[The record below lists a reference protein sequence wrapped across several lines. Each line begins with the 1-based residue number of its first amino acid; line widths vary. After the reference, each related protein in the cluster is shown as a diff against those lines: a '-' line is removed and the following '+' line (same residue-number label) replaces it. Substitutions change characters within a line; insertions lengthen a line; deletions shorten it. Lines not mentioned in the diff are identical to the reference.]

1 MLVET
6 NWGNFT
12 AKFNGR
18 EQKAF
23 EWMCSLLFYKEHG
36 KSTGA
41 LRFFNQPG
49 IEAEPIKVGDDT
61 IGFQA
66 KYLGSALAKHKN
78 ELIRALDTT
87 NKQHP
92 ELTKIYFYINVDFG
106 RSKKPDEGDPAYK
119 KAIEDHAQQYGIA
132 ITWKT
137 AGFFDTPFVTE
148 ANKNIA
154 AHFFTLSQSVFD
166 FVEDVARHTSA
177 MLDPIHTEII
187 ANGVTIKID
196 RHEIIKR
203 LKTSLQGTS
212 VVILSGEA
220 GVGKTAVIKDFYQ
233 EVKANAPFYLFKATE
248 FNVPHIN
255 RVFEDYGNFT
265 VTDFVREHE
274 EFSEK
279 YVVIDSAEKLSD
291 LEQPEAFQEFLSRLR
306 NTGWKV
312 LFTTRLSYLDDLKF
326 LLLQLY
332 RTAFEPIAVPGLA
345 LDELVKIFT
354 KYGFEHPDNIRL
366 RELLTNPFYL
376 KEYFGTDSALS
387 SGKISY
393 VDFKNSLW
401 DRRIVRSA
409 FRKNSINR
417 KRDDCF
423 IEIARQR
430 ASSGNFFVSVQGHD
444 EALEQLM
451 ADEIV
456 AFDKRAGGYFITH
469 DIYEEW
475 ALERIIEKAF
485 HSLVSYGQ
493 FYQEIGDS
501 LPMRRAFRG
510 WLSEKLALNNVDTAR
525 LIEDTVSNQAL
536 SHHMR
541 DEVITASLLSDHSER
556 FFQNFEHNLL
566 SSTANP
572 PLSNIDPADE
582 SPLTTPPVLNLLQR
596 VLFLLRIS
604 CKEVDQSLML
614 ALEATKQERFDFAA
628 FMTKPKGSGWDNA
641 LKFIDR
647 HKSELALTYMPLIVP
662 VLEDW
667 NRTTRMGETTK
678 AATNIALYLFEELA
692 RDEKYRYSFR
702 SDVGKQL
709 IQVIFN
715 GSGEV
720 KGALSSIFNDVAD
733 RKDTHRLGPYY
744 ELCKTALSS
753 LDKSAIVAIN
763 LPTEVIAVAE
773 LFWPYTP
780 PKEDTWNSDYRN
792 DIEQYFDLSPDDHD
806 SYPASA
812 FQTPTLR
819 LLQVAPVET
828 INFLLRFINKSIT
841 YFAKS
846 EFGAQEVREISL
858 VVDDQS
864 KTTQFISNRLWNLYR
879 GSQASPTLLESLH
892 MALERWLLDEAKTGS
907 TESITSVCFYLLRN
921 SSSASITAVVV
932 SAVLSEPS
940 KLHEVAIHLFK
951 TKEIFAFDHRRAQ
964 SESSTKSLF
973 SIAHDPDQLFV
984 NERLATCDQ
993 PHRKS
998 SLEHLALNY
1007 QMFRDES
1014 MGEALA
1020 KQRQEQIW
1028 AILDTYYRDL
1038 PGKSLESERDK
1049 DWRLCLARM
1058 DRRKMTIATEQKDD
1072 KVILT
1077 FNPKIDP
1084 ELEKYSKDALA
1095 KVTDSMKYLPLSL
1108 WARYRWEGDNQKSS
1122 EYFQFESIPSQ
1133 AAAETRI
1140 VFEGLKVGNQ
1150 VDDSFRLFYR
1160 AVPPTSCAVLLR
1172 DFGDRL
1178 SVEDREF
1185 CKDVIM
1191 LYAALPLHLE
1201 YSHQIGDG
1209 LDAATAALP
1218 LLIEPFPEAKIDVK
1232 RILLFT
1238 LLDRSSLGMS
1248 DRVSDRAVNAVTK
1261 TLRDIDDTEAD
1272 SLFLAFLYLQ
1282 PKFSKVRGSMREEN
1296 KRKNK
1301 FGFDFKSAVQRF
1313 EHEQKLAIDESLTN
1327 HIAFSDLLPV
1337 KEISIDALVTAFAL
1351 LPAGSPQEEHK
1362 QFVTELSAIIFSQ
1375 VRRHTRQSEKEVD
1388 YGVRLRFLKGY
1399 ADFVLSSTK
1408 ADIPRFIQPLLDNF
1422 ETLDYAED
1430 VFQEFISAEDKLIR
1444 YDEFWQVWHMLYP
1457 KIVGLCEKRWRSSS
1471 STPIHNYLLAWP
1483 WWNKHAKEWH
1493 SLRDR
1498 EKTFFHK
1505 VSVDLGDHPA
1515 VLYSLAK
1522 LCNEIGS
1529 SFAFDGI
1536 LWLSSVI
1543 QNHPKLRDEELEVN
1557 TIYYLENL
1565 VRSYVLLNR
1574 QNIRTTPQAKA
1585 AVVTV
1590 LNFLIDKGFVTAYL
1604 AREYIL

>member
-1 MLVET
+1 MLIET

-23 EWMCSLLFYKEHG
+23 EWLCSLLFYKEHG
-36 KSTGA
+36 KSAGA

-66 KYLGSALAKHKN
+66 KYLGSALAAHKN
-78 ELIRALDTT
+78 ELIRAIDTA
-87 NKQHP
+87 NKNHP
-92 ELTKIYFYINVDFG
+92 ELTKIYFYLNVDFG
-106 RSKKPDEGDPAYK
+106 KSNKPGEGDPTYK
-119 KAIEDHAQQYGIA
+119 KEIDDHAQKYGIA
-132 ITWKT
+132 IIWRT
-137 AGFFDTPFVTE
+137 AGFFETPLVTE
-148 ANKNIA
+148 ANANIA
-154 AHFFTLSQSVFD
+154 AHFFNLGQSIFD

-196 RHEIIKR
+196 RHEITER
-203 LKTSLQGTS
+203 LKTSLQEAS
-212 VVILSGEA
+212 VVIVSGEA
-220 GVGKTAVIKDFYQ
+220 GVGKTAVIKDFYN
-233 EVKANAPFYLFKATE
+233 EVKAKSPFYLFKATE

-255 RVFEDYGNFT
+255 RLFEDYGNFT

-274 EFSEK
+274 EFNEK

-291 LEQPEAFQEFLSRLR
+291 LERPEAFQEFLSRLR
-306 NTGWKV
+306 DTGWKV
-312 LFTTRLSYLDDLKF
+312 LFTTRLSHLDDLKY

-332 RTAFEPIAVPGLA
+332 RTTFKPIAVPGLS
-345 LDELVKIFT
+345 LDELAKLFAR
-354 KYGFEHPDNIRL
+354 YSFELPDNIRL
-366 RELLTNPFYL
+366 RALLTNPFYL
-376 KEYFGTDSALS
+376 NEYLGSDSVL
-387 SGKISY
+387 SGKASY
-393 VDFKNSLW
+393 ADFKNSLW
-401 DRRIVRSA
+401 DRRIVRSTV
-409 FRKNSINR
+409 RKDSIDR

-423 IEIARQR
+423 IQIAQQR
-430 ASSGNFFVSVQGHD
+430 ASSGNFFVLINGYD
-444 EALEQLM
+444 EALEQLA
-451 ADEIV
+451 ADEII
-456 AFDKRAGGYFITH
+456 AFDKSAGGYFITH

-475 ALERIIEKAF
+475 ALDRIIERAF
-485 HSLVSYGQ
+485 RGLESYAQ
-493 FYQEIGDS
+493 FYQVIGDA

-510 WLSEKLALNNVDTAR
+510 WLSEKLALNNADAAR
-525 LIEDTVSNQAL
+525 LIEETVSDQTL
-536 SHHMR
+536 SRHMR

-556 FFQNFEHNLL
+556 FFQTFEHHLVPSPTKTSL
-566 SSTANP
+566 SDND
-572 PLSNIDPADE
+572 LGDE
-582 SPLTTPPVLNLLQR
+582 NSLPTQPVLNLLQR
-596 VLFLLRIS
+596 VLFLLRIT

-628 FMTKPKGSGWDNA
+628 FMTRPKGSGWNSA
-641 LKFIDR
+641 LKFLDR
-647 HKSELALTYMPLIVP
+647 HKSELARTYMLLIVP

-667 NRTTRMGETTK
+667 NRTTKQGETTK
-678 AATNIALYLFEELA
+678 AATSVALYLFEELA
-692 RDEKYRYSFR
+692 GNNEFRHSFK
-702 SDVGKQL
+702 SEVGKQL

-715 GSGEV
+715 GSCEGKE
-720 KGALSSIFNDVAD
+720 ALSAIFNDVVN
-733 RKDTHRLGPYY
+733 RKDTYRLGPHH
-744 ELCKTALSS
+744 ELCVTALSS
-753 LDKSAIVAIN
+753 LDKSAVVAIH
-763 LPTEVIAVAE
+763 LPKEVMGLAE

-780 PKEDTWNSDYRN
+780 PKKERWGSDYRN
-792 DIEQYFDLSPDDHD
+792 DIEQYFDLAPDHHD

-819 LLQVAPVET
+819 LLQVTPGET
-828 INFLLRFINKSIT
+828 IKFLLRLINKSIA
-841 YFAKS
+841 YFAQSKFA
-846 EFGAQEVREISL
+846 EHEVLEISL
-858 VVDDQS
+858 FVDDQT
-864 KTTQFISNRLWNLYR
+864 KTTQFISHRLWNLYR
-879 GSQASPTLLESLH
+879 GTQANPTLLESLH
-892 MALERWLLDEAKTGS
+892 MALERWLLDEAKNGS
-907 TESITSVCFYLLRN
+907 TETIAPVCFYLLRN
-921 SSSASITAVVV
+921 SRSASITAVVV

-940 KLHEVAIHLFK
+940 KLYEVAKHLFR
-951 TKEIFAFDHRRAQ
+951 TKEIFAFDQARVQ
-964 SESSTKSLF
+964 LESSTKSHF

-998 SLEHLALNY
+998 SLEHIALNY

-1014 MGEALA
+1014 VSEDLA
-1020 KQRQEQIW
+1020 KERQEQIW
-1028 AILDTYYRDL
+1028 AIFDAHYKDL
-1038 PGKSLESERDK
+1038 PAKSKESERDK

-1084 ELEKYSKDALA
+1084 ELEKYSIESLA
-1095 KVTDSMKYLPLSL
+1095 KVTDSMKHLSLSL
-1108 WARYRWEGDNQKSS
+1108 WARYRWEGENQKLS
-1122 EYFQFESIPSQ
+1122 EYPQFESAPSQ
-1133 AAAETRI
+1133 AAAETRA
-1140 VFEGLKVGNQ
+1140 VFESLKVADQ
-1150 VDDSFRLFYR
+1150 EDDSFRLFYR
-1160 AVPPTSCAVLLR
+1160 AVPPISCAVLIR
-1172 DFGDRL
+1172 DFCDHLR
-1178 SVEDREF
+1178 VEDREF
-1185 CKDVIM
+1185 CKDVVM
-1191 LYAALPLHLE
+1191 LYAALPLHLD
-1201 YSHQIGDG
+1201 YSHRIADG
-1209 LDAATAALP
+1209 LDVATVVLP
-1218 LLIEPFPEAKIDVK
+1218 LLIEPFPETRIEVK

-1238 LLDRSSLGMS
+1238 LLDRSSVGMD
-1248 DRVSDRAVNAVTK
+1248 DRVADRAAKAITQN
-1261 TLRDIDDTEAD
+1261 LRNIDGTEAD
-1272 SLFLAFLYLQ
+1272 SLFLAYLYLQ
-1282 PKFSKVRGSMREEN
+1282 PKFSNLCGSMREEN
-1296 KRKNK
+1296 RRKNK

-1313 EHEQKLAIDESLTN
+1313 EHEQKLAIDQSLTN

-1375 VRRHTRQSEKEVD
+1375 VRRRARQSEKEVD
-1388 YGVRLRFLKGY
+1388 YGVRLRFLKAY
-1399 ADFVLSSTK
+1399 AGFVLSSPK
-1408 ADIPRFIQPLLDNF
+1408 ADIPRYIQPLLDNF

-1498 EKTFFHK
+1498 EKTFFQK

-1522 LCNEIGS
+1522 LSNEIGS
-1529 SFAFDGI
+1529 SFAFDSI

-1543 QNHPKLRDEELEVN
+1543 RNHPKLRDEELEVN
-1557 TIYYLENL
+1557 TVYYLENL

-1590 LNFLIDKGFVTAYL
+1590 LDFLIDKGSVTAYL

>member
-6 NWGNFT
+6 NWGNFA

-49 IEAEPIKVGDDT
+49 IEAEPIKAGDDI

-66 KYLGSALAKHKN
+66 KYLGSALAAQKN
-78 ELIRALDTT
+78 ELIRAIDTA

-92 ELTKIYFYINVDFG
+92 DLTKIYFYLNVDFG
-106 RSKKPDEGDPAYK
+106 RSNKPGEGDPTYK
-119 KAIEDHAQQYGIA
+119 KEIEEHAQKYGIA

-137 AGFFDTPFVTE
+137 AGFFETPFVTE
-148 ANKNIA
+148 ANANIA
-154 AHFFTLSQSVFD
+154 AHFFTLSQSMFD

-187 ANGVTIKID
+187 SNGLTIKID
-196 RHEIIKR
+196 RHEITER
-203 LKTSLQGTS
+203 LKTSLQKAS
-212 VVILSGEA
+212 VVIVSGEA
-220 GVGKTAVIKDFYQ
+220 GVGKTAVIKDFYK

-248 FNVPHIN
+248 FNVSHIN
-255 RVFEDYGNFT
+255 RLFEDYGNFT
-265 VTDFVREHE
+265 VNDFIREHE
-274 EFSEK
+274 EFTEK

-291 LEQPEAFQEFLSRLR
+291 LERPEAFQELLSRLR
-306 NTGWKV
+306 DTGWRV

-332 RTAFEPIAVPGLA
+332 RTAFEPIAVRGLA
-345 LDELVKIFT
+345 LDELAKLFT
-354 KYGFEHPDNIRL
+354 KYSFELPDNIRL

-376 KEYFGTDSALS
+376 NEYIGTDLALS
-387 SGKISY
+387 GKASY
-393 VDFKNSLW
+393 ADFKDSLW

-409 FRKNSINR
+409 FRKNSIDR

-423 IEIARQR
+423 TEIAQQR
-430 ASSGNFFVSVQGHD
+430 ASSGNFFVSIQGHD
-444 EALEQLM
+444 EALEQLA
-451 ADEIV
+451 ADEII
-456 AFDKRAGGYFITH
+456 AFDKNAGGYFITH

-475 ALERIIEKAF
+475 ALERIIERAF
-485 HSLVSYGQ
+485 HGLVSYTQ
-493 FYQEIGDS
+493 FYQVIGDS

-510 WLSEKLALNNVDTAR
+510 WLSEKLALNNVDAAR
-525 LIEDTVSNQAL
+525 LIEDTVSDQAL
-536 SHHMR
+536 SQHMR

-556 FFQNFEHNLL
+556 FFQTFENNLIP
-566 SSTANP
+566 SPTKTALLN
-572 PLSNIDPADE
+572 NNPADQN
-582 SPLTTPPVLNLLQR
+582 SLPTQPVLNLLQR

-614 ALEATKQERFDFAA
+614 ALEATKQERFDFAE
-628 FMTKPKGSGWDNA
+628 FMTRPKGSGWESA
-641 LKFIDR
+641 LKFLDQ
-647 HKSELALTYMPLIVP
+647 HKSELARTYMPLIVP

-667 NRTTRMGETTK
+667 NRTTKRGEATK
-678 AATNIALYLFEELA
+678 AATSVALYLFEELA
-692 RDEKYRYSFR
+692 GNEEYRYSFR

-715 GSGEV
+715 GSGEA
-720 KGALSSIFNDVAD
+720 KEALSAIFNDVVN
-733 RKDTHRLGPYY
+733 RKDTHRLGPYH
-744 ELCKTALSS
+744 ELCKTAISS
-753 LDKSAIVAIN
+753 LDKSAVVAIN
-763 LPTEVIAVAE
+763 LPEEVMALAE

-780 PKEDTWNSDYRN
+780 PQEDRWGSDYRN
-792 DIEQYFDLSPDDHD
+792 DIEQYFDLAPDDHD

-819 LLQVAPVET
+819 LLQVTPVET
-828 INFLLRFINKSIT
+828 VKFLLRFINKSIE

-846 EFGAQEVREISL
+846 EFAEHEVREISL
-858 VVDDQS
+858 YIDDQT
-864 KTTQFISNRLWNLYR
+864 KTTQFISHRLWNLYR
-879 GSQASPTLLESLH
+879 GTQASPTLLESLH
-892 MALERWLLDEAKTGS
+892 MALERWLLDEAKAGS
-907 TESITSVCFYLLRN
+907 TETIAPVCFYLLQN
-921 SSSASITAVVV
+921 SRSASITAVVV
-932 SAVLSEPS
+932 SAVISQPS
-940 KLHEVAIHLFK
+940 KLYEVAKHLFR
-951 TKEIFAFDHRRAQ
+951 TKEIFAFDQARAQ
-964 SESSTKSLF
+964 LESSTKSHF
-973 SIAHDPDQLFV
+973 SIAHDPDRHFV

-993 PHRKS
+993 PYRKS
-998 SLEHLALNY
+998 SLEHIALNY

-1014 MGEALA
+1014 VSEGLA
-1020 KQRQEQIW
+1020 KERQEQIW
-1028 AILDTYYRDL
+1028 AILDAHYKDL
-1038 PGKSLESERDK
+1038 PEKSQESERDK

-1084 ELEKYSKDALA
+1084 ELEKYSIDSLA
-1095 KVTDSMKYLPLSL
+1095 KVTDSMKHLSLSL
-1108 WARYRWEGDNQKSS
+1108 WARYRWEGENQKSS
-1122 EYFQFESIPSQ
+1122 EYPQYESAPSQ
-1133 AAAETRI
+1133 AAAETRA
-1140 VFEGLKVGNQ
+1140 VFEGLKVAYQ
-1150 VDDSFRLFYR
+1150 EDDSFRLFYR
-1160 AVPPTSCAVLLR
+1160 AVPPTSCAVLIR
-1172 DFGDRL
+1172 DFCDLL

-1185 CKDVIM
+1185 CKDVVM

-1209 LDAATAALP
+1209 LEVATVVLP
-1218 LLIEPFPEAKIDVK
+1218 LLIKPFPETRVEVK

-1238 LLDRSSLGMS
+1238 LLDRSSVGMS
-1248 DRVSDRAVNAVTK
+1248 DRVSYRAAKAITQ
-1261 TLRDIDDTEAD
+1261 TLRDIDGTEAD
-1272 SLFLAFLYLQ
+1272 SLFLAYLYLQ
-1282 PKFSKVRGSMREEN
+1282 PKFSKLCGSMREEN
-1296 KRKNK
+1296 RRKNK
-1301 FGFDFKSAVQRF
+1301 FGFNFKSAVKRF
-1313 EHEQKLAIDESLTN
+1313 EHEQKLAIDQSLTN
-1327 HIAFSDLLPV
+1327 KIAFCDLLPL

-1351 LPAGSPQEEHK
+1351 LPVGSPQEEHK
-1362 QFVTELSAIIFSQ
+1362 QFVTELSAIIFSH
-1375 VRRHTRQSEKEVD
+1375 VRRQPRQSEKEVD

-1399 ADFVLSSTK
+1399 AGFVLSSQK
-1408 ADIPRFIQPLLDNF
+1408 ADIARFIQPLIDNF

-1457 KIVGLCEKRWRSSS
+1457 KFVELCEKRWRSSS

-1505 VSVDLGDHPA
+1505 VSIVLGHHPS

-1522 LCNEIGS
+1522 LFNEIGS

-1536 LWLSSVI
+1536 IWLSSVL

-1574 QNIRTTPQAKA
+1574 QNIRKTPQAKA
-1585 AVVTV
+1585 AVVIV
-1590 LNFLIDKGFVTAYL
+1590 LNFLIDKGSVTAYM